1 MRVESHTVDKKRT
14 RELILDATEKIMR
27 EHGYAAVSSRK
38 IANEAGLKSQLV
50 HYHFGTMEDLFLALF
65 QRAESRNFD
74 RLTQAMSSPRPL
86 HELWKISIDR
96 SGMGLIYEFMAL
108 ANHRPVL
115 REEIARAN
123 VRARRMHI
131 AMMTRALKERQG
143 TRGLYPP
150 GVASMVLSGT
160 ALQLVSEEAI
170 GVTEAHE
177 QTFDY
182 VANLL
187 NEIEPGNC

>member
-1 MRVESHTVDKKRT
+1 MSVERNAVDKKRT
-14 RELILDATEKIMR
+14 RELILDATEKVMR
-27 EHGYAAVSSRK
+27 EHGYAAVSSRRV
-38 IANEAGLKSQLV
+38 ANEAGLKSQLV

-86 HELWKISIDR
+86 HELWEISIDR

-123 VRARRMHI
+123 VRTRRMHI
-131 AMMTRALKERQG
+131 AMITRALEESQG
-143 TRGLYPP
+143 TASLYPP

-177 QTFDY
+177 ETFDF
-182 VANLL
+182 VENLL
-187 NEIEPGNC
+187 NELEPERP